1 MARKLPNGLNR
12 FDSND
17 YVRMEHFNE
26 QWEIIDSTIGTLKK
40 ADSTAQTAINTAAAD
55 MENTLS
61 KQISL
66 IPNVQ
71 TVAVKRDTS
80 LTLRE
85 MRGRTLINLLGRG
98 GGFYTDGDGNGVAD
112 GWGTDF
118 GRTNFSIYTN
128 SDGSKVQ
135 VINAVA
141 NDDNQYGRRVDYM
154 GRIPFQQGEKYV
166 LIVEQTVENASMQ
179 GRIVVENA
187 NGEVMIE
194 EIGGL
199 SKTVVRT
206 FTNTVTG
213 RGNLRLYNFSTLGAV
228 GWMSYKQPRI
238 YQIDDDAIAMI
249 TSMTPEQVAAKYPY
263 VDGMAFVDSP
273 YIETIGAN
281 LVPLLSEWELSS
293 GTLIG
298 NNTVE
303 VYTDQAWAR
312 GATYTF
318 DAHPNQVYSGS
329 VELAGYVSA
338 DKHPYTSIEFFDS
351 AGKSLGFNNR
361 VPMDNGRCTFQATS
375 PDGAVKGAMI
385 IACVGTGWFYWT
397 NPMLTLGSESK
408 PYTPQQRGLWAAE
421 CSLGSFPHT
430 GRHNDELFTGTDGKP
445 YVTEMW
451 EKLALDD
458 SYQYKLDWLGPSYH
472 TIVLDGKLIPLI
484 NGVVYGMKYDGTIL
498 RPWHTTVDTG
508 DFVWGFGTGDNFYL
522 TISHEDSGWGPNYQP
537 TQDEIKAYFLGWRM
551 YDNRHGRDSKYNVTD
566 GTGNY
571 KAFSR
576 ILNKNIDSGTINI
589 VPQESYEGWTPY
601 QLSYLRKNPVARPVK
616 TYETGATLSKGN
628 NIVRVGSGMVI
639 REKVVPRGADAA
651 DPNVQ
656 INRVDFGSALKH
668 KVAKFKGVYVNNAYD
683 STRWKVITANDGTS
697 YGQERLVTSRY
708 NFEPSQAYYITYTKL
723 ATSAPP
729 ISIIAEYA
737 DTLGASTA
745 RIAQEAAD
753 LAARVSVLEFSK
765 GEAPVV
771 TEWVKATLINGW
783 TPGNDRDPNFAP
795 MYRRNGDY
803 IEFKGSLQGG
813 VIPQVAFHLPTA
825 LQPRFFRNTPLIS
838 TANGK
843 DVASP
848 ASACYLNVSK
858 EGVVVRG
865 TTANNFIPLD
875 GVRVPL

>member
-1 MARKLPNGLNR
+1 MAGKLPNGLNR

-26 QWEIIDSTIGTLKK
+26 QWEIIDGTIGTLKK
-40 ADSTAQTAINTAAAD
+40 ADNTTQTAINTAAAD
-55 MENTLS
+55 MENALS

-112 GWGTDF
+112 GWSTDF
-118 GRTNFSIYTN
+118 GRKNFSIYTN
-128 SDGSKVQ
+128 TDGSKVQ

-206 FTNTVTG
+206 FTSTVTG

-228 GWMSYKQPRI
+228 GWMSYKHPRI
-238 YQIDDDAIAMI
+238 YHVDDDAMTLIA
-249 TSMTPEQVAAKYPY
+249 SMTPEQVAEKYPY
-263 VDGMAFVDSP
+263 VDGMAFVDNP

-281 LVPLLSEWELSS
+281 LVPRLSEWDFSS

-303 VYTDQAWAR
+303 VFTDQAWAR

-318 DAHPNQVYSGS
+318 DARANQIYSGS

-361 VPMDNGRCTFQATS
+361 IPTSNGKFTFQVTS
-375 PDGAVKGAMI
+375 PEGAVKGAMI

-397 NPMLTLGSESK
+397 NPMLALGSESK

-421 CSLGSFPHT
+421 CNLGSFPHT

-445 YVTEMW
+445 YIAEMW
-451 EKLALDD
+451 EKLALNH
-458 SYQYKLDWLGPSYH
+458 SYSYKLDWKGPNYH
-472 TIVLDGKLIPLI
+472 TIVLDGNQIPLI
-484 NGVVYGMKYDGTIL
+484 NSVVYGMKYDGTIL
-498 RPWHTTVDTG
+498 RPWHTAVETG
-508 DFVWGFGTGDNFYL
+508 DFVWGFSTGENFYL
-522 TISHEDSGWGPNYQP
+522 TIAHEDSGWGANYTP
-537 TQDEIKAYFLGWRM
+537 SPDEIKAYFLGWRM
-551 YDNRHGRDSKYNVTD
+551 YDNRDGRGSLYNLTD

-571 KAFSR
+571 KAFR
-576 ILNKNIDSGTINI
+576 KIQDWDGDSYTSHHA
-589 VPQESYEGWTPY
+589 PSHSYESWIPY
-601 QLSYLRKNPVARPVK
+601 QLSYLRKNPVVRTVK
-616 TYETGATLSKGN
+616 TYETGAILSNGN
-628 NIVRVGSGMVI
+628 NIVNVGNGIVI

-656 INRVDFGSALKH
+656 INRVDFGSAVKH
-668 KVAKFKGVYVNNAYD
+668 KVAKFKNVYVNNTYD
-683 STRWKVITANDGTS
+683 FMHWKVITDNDGMS

-723 ATSAPP
+723 ATSASPV
-729 ISIIAEYA
+729 SIMVEYA
-737 DTLGASTA
+737 DTLGASAA

-783 TPGNDRDPNFAP
+783 TPGNNRDPNFAP

-803 IEFKGSLQGG
+803 IEFKGSLQSGT
-813 VIPQVAFHLPTA
+813 IAQVAFHLPTA
-825 LQPRFFRNTPLIS
+825 LHPSYFRNTPLIS

-843 DVASP
+843 DANSP
-848 ASACYLNVSK
+848 ATACYLNVSK
-858 EGVVVRG
+858 EGVIVRG
-865 TTANNFIPLD
+865 TTSNDFIPLD
-875 GVRVPL
+875 GVRVLL